1 MPKPRVVAGAARR
14 RQRRHILAELPDAI
28 EGQIAELCRD
38 VAVQMK
44 LMRQLQA
51 QADELRVVIG
61 AWASQSER
69 TSDRDSTDAPD

>member
-1 MPKPRVVAGAARR
+1 
-14 RQRRHILAELPDAI
+14 LPDAI